1 MAAQLS
7 AVEAAAQA
15 AASRPSV
22 LRELYP
28 PIEPNTTGMLKVSDL
43 HTCYWEESGNPAGNP
58 VVVVHGGPGGG
69 SDAFYRQFF
78 DPKAYRIIQID
89 QRGAGKSTPHACLE
103 QNTTWDLVND
113 MELLREELKIDRW
126 VVFGGSWGST
136 LSLAYAQKHPDR
148 VKALILRGIFL
159 LRRAELQFF
168 YQEGTNWM
176 FTDAYERYKSVI
188 PEVEQCNLISAFH
201 RRLTGN
207 DEEEKLKCATAWSV
221 YELSTSR
228 LEVDPAYIKRA
239 EEDGKFAIAF
249 ARIETHYFANGGF
262 FEVEG
267 QLLRDAHIIKD
278 IPGVIVQGRYDMV
291 CPFKSAWDLH
301 KVWPKAELKIV
312 PDAGHSCKEVGIIHD
327 LVEATDKYRDSK

>member
-22 LRELYP
+22 LRELYA

-168 YQEGTNWM
+168 YQEGTNWL
-176 FTDAYERYKSVI
+176 FTDAFERYKSVI

-327 LVEATDKYRDSK
+327 LVEATDKFRDSK